1 MYVQR
6 TFDLNG
12 IILEQEYHY
21 NGEFG
26 RKGEKRA
33 KRRKRTP
40 EEMIRQNQTNKV
52 IKVRRLM
59 RANFTKGDIFCTLK
73 YREGTRKTPEEL
85 RKDWKAFYKELTK
98 YYKTNNMPFKWIQRM
113 EIGERGGSHI
123 HLLLNRIHG
132 KDTDIVIQDIWNQI
146 TGGRVNFQ
154 TTYLEGGF
162 EQLASY
168 LTKKP
173 TKDKYP
179 EEYRQLSLLPE
190 EDRKTFMKYST
201 SRNLERPEP
210 TVQKFTHWTMR
221 KILKDGIENIKPT
234 PGYYIDRDSI
244 VCGKNPYTGKTYL
257 YYTEY
262 SLSSLKVPQTRINTS
277 MERHFD

>member
-1 MYVQR
+1 MYTQR

-12 IILEQEYHY
+12 NIIEQELHY
-21 NGEFG
+21 AGNYG

-40 EEMIRQNQTNKV
+40 LEMERQNQTNKV
-52 IKVRRLM
+52 ISVRRLM
-59 RANFTKGDIFCTLK
+59 RANFTQGDIFCTLK
-73 YREGTRKTPEEL
+73 HREGTRKTPEEL
-85 RKDWKAFYKELTK
+85 KDEWKRFYNQMSK
-98 YYKTNNMPFKWIQRM
+98 YYKANKVPFKWIQRM

-123 HLLLNRIHG
+123 HILLNRIQG
-132 KDTDIVIQDIWNQI
+132 KDTDVVIQDIWNRI

-168 LTKKP
+168 MVKKP
-173 TKDKYP
+173 SKDKYP
-179 EEYRQLSLLPE
+179 EEYRQLTLLPE
-190 EDRKTFMKYST
+190 EERKTFLKYSS
-201 SRNLERPEP
+201 SRNLKRPEA
-210 TVQKFTHWTMR
+210 TVKKFSHWTMKR
-221 KILKDGIENIKPT
+221 ILKDGIENIKPT

-244 VCGKNPYTGKTYL
+244 VHGVNPYTGMTYL

-262 SLSSLKVPQTRINTS
+262 RLKIQQSRISTEA
-277 MERHFD
+277 ERQYG